1 MRTNGMN
8 NSEYQALRYVSSH
21 WLIAIL
27 DSPAACWRKYLAPQR
42 ETISTD
48 ALRLGTLVH
57 CLALTPNQLEHEFVV
72 ADYERR
78 SSAGKARYAVLAD
91 TGKIVIRP
99 AELERA
105 RAMVAALR
113 ANPDS
118 RKLLHG
124 GKKEFT
130 VIQRRRGGLLPLK
143 ARLDIH
149 HASSRGVVELKTTRD
164 LSMIEKSME
173 RYRYPLSAAFYRE
186 IVRGDSVTFVWV
198 QSVPPHDVLVVPMS
212 AADLRRG
219 DEMRRTA
226 LDKFDA
232 CWEKNEW
239 PEAPALG
246 DDPLMMDFMP
256 SKAAGRAPRFELRPG
271 ELHL

>member
-1 MRTNGMN
+1 MN
-8 NSEYQALRYVSSH
+8 NAEYQALRYVSSH
-21 WLIAIL
+21 WLIAML
-27 DSPAACWRKYLAPQR
+27 DSPAACWKKYLAPQR

-57 CLALTPNQLEHEFVV
+57 CLTLTPFQFEREFVV

-78 SSAGKARYAVLAD
+78 SKAGKAHHAELTA
-91 TGKIVIRP
+91 TGMIVIRP

-118 RKLLHG
+118 RKLLRD

-130 VIQRRRGGLLPLK
+130 VIQHRRGGLLPLK

-164 LSMIEKSME
+164 LAMIEKTME
-173 RYRYPLSAAFYRE
+173 RYRYPLSAAFYRD
-186 IVRGDSVTFVWV
+186 IVRGNSVTFVWV
-198 QSVPPHDVLVVPMS
+198 QSVPPHDVMVVPMS

-219 DEMRRTA
+219 DEMRITA
-226 LDKFDA
+226 LDKFDS
-232 CWEKNEW
+232 CWIKNEW
-239 PEAPALG
+239 PEAPVLD

-256 SKAAGRAPRFELRPG
+256 SKAAGRSPRFELRPG
-271 ELHL
+271 ELPL

>member
-1 MRTNGMN
+1 MN
-8 NSEYQALRYVSSH
+8 NIEYQALRYVSSH
-21 WLIAIL
+21 WLIAML
-27 DSPAACWRKYLAPQR
+27 DSPASCWEKYLAPQR

-57 CLALTPNQLEHEFVV
+57 CLALTPRWFENDFVV

-78 SSAGKARYAVLAD
+78 SNAGKARYAVLAD
-91 TGKIVIRP
+91 AGKIVIRP
-99 AELERA
+99 AELDRA
-105 RAMVAALR
+105 RDMVAALR

-118 RKLLHG
+118 RKLLRG
-124 GKKEFT
+124 GKKELT
-130 VIQRRRGGLLPLK
+130 VIQHRRGGLLPLK

-173 RYRYPLSAAFYRE
+173 RYRYPLSAAFYRN
-186 IVRGDSVTFVWV
+186 IVLGDSVTFVWV
-198 QSVPPHDVLVVPMS
+198 QSVPPHDVFVMPMS

-226 LDKFDA
+226 LDKFDE
-232 CWEKNEW
+232 CWVKNEW

-256 SKAAGRAPRFELRPG
+256 KAQQQQRMPRFEFQPG
-271 ELHL
+271 ELSL